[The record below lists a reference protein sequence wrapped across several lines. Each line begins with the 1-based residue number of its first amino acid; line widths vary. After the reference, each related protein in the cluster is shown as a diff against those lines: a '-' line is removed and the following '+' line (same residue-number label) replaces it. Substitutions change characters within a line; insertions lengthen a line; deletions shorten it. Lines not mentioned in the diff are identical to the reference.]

1 MADLS
6 LPILDRTASGEEA
19 LAAMKEHGRSGVI
32 VQKGKRFW
40 LYGAGHV
47 VLALADNSTAT
58 LAEIEPTIELHR
70 HQQRKAS
77 GYSTASLRTARFPG
91 DQEGSPKILL
101 SVESDLMDILQA
113 SPQDCYCKVD
123 GKPVPGGKT
132 GSDCPDGHR
141 GSVRCV

>member
-6 LPILDRTASGEEA
+6 LPIVDRTASGEEA

-32 VQKGKRFW
+32 VQKGERFW

-58 LAEIEPTIELHR
+58 LAEIKPTTELYPY
-70 HQQRKAS
+70 QRGS
-77 GYSTASLRTARFPG
+77 GYSMDSLRAARFPG

-101 SVESDLMDILQA
+101 SLEGDLLDVLQA

-123 GKPVPGGKT
+123 GKPVTGGKT

>member
-1 MADLS
+1 MADLL
-6 LPILDRTASGEEA
+6 LPILDRTTSAKEA
-19 LAAMKEHGRSGVI
+19 LGMMKEHGRSGVI
-32 VQKGKRFW
+32 VRTGERFW

-47 VLALADNSTAT
+47 VLGLANNPTAT
-58 LAEIEPTIELHR
+58 LAEIEPITELH
-70 HQQRKAS
+70 HYEKAV
-77 GYSTASLRTARFPG
+77 GYSMASLRAARFPG
-91 DQEGSPKILL
+91 DYEGSHEYLL
-101 SVESDLMDILQA
+101 SLKRDLLDILQA

>member
-6 LPILDRTASGEEA
+6 LPILDRTASGDEA
-19 LAAMKEHGRSGVI
+19 LTAMKQHGRSGVI
-32 VQKGKRFW
+32 VQSGERFW
-40 LYGAGHV
+40 LYGAGHL

-58 LAEIEPTIELHR
+58 LAEIEPTTELYPYR
-70 HQQRKAS
+70 QNRAS
-77 GYSTASLRTARFPG
+77 GYSIASLRAARFPG
-91 DQEGSPKILL
+91 DQEGAPKILL
-101 SVESDLMDILQA
+101 SLEGDLLDVLQA

-141 GSVRCV
+141 GSVRCI

>member
-32 VQKGKRFW
+32 VQRGERFW

-47 VLALADNSTAT
+47 VLALADNSAAT
-58 LAEIEPTIELHR
+58 LAEIEPTTELYPW
-70 HQQRKAS
+70 QRRAS
-77 GYSTASLRTARFPG
+77 GYSMDLLRAARFPG
-91 DQEGSPKILL
+91 DQEGSSKILL
-101 SVESDLMDILQA
+101 SLEGDLLGVLQA

>member
-6 LPILDRTASGEEA
+6 LPIVDRTASGEEA

-32 VQKGKRFW
+32 VQKGERFW

-58 LAEIEPTIELHR
+58 LAEIKPTTELYPY
-70 HQQRKAS
+70 QRGS
-77 GYSTASLRTARFPG
+77 GYSMDLLRTARFPG
-91 DQEGSPKILL
+91 DQEGSSKILL
-101 SVESDLMDILQA
+101 SLESDLLDVLQA

>member
-32 VQKGKRFW
+32 VQRGERFW

-47 VLALADNSTAT
+47 VLALADNSGAT
-58 LAEIEPTIELHR
+58 LADIKPTTELYPYR
-70 HQQRKAS
+70 QNRAS
-77 GYSTASLRTARFPG
+77 GSPTALLGAARFLG
-91 DQEGSPKILL
+91 DQDGSPKIVFSLEDDLL
-101 SVESDLMDILQA
+101 DVLQA

-132 GSDCPDGHR
+132 GSDCPYGHR

>member
-32 VQKGKRFW
+32 VQRGERFW

-47 VLALADNSTAT
+47 VLALADNSGAT
-58 LAEIEPTIELHR
+58 LADIKPTTELYPYR
-70 HQQRKAS
+70 QNRAS
-77 GYSTASLRTARFPG
+77 GSSTASLRAARFLG
-91 DQEGSPKILL
+91 DQDGSPKILL
-101 SVESDLMDILQA
+101 SLEGDLLDVLQA

-132 GSDCPDGHR
+132 GSDCPYGHR